1 MCDKS
6 TTLSRKIQLLRPK
19 KDILDIPANHLT
31 QRFHFYPTH
40 PGCLTQDIFN
50 IKQAVIRFQKQAF
63 IGDYPY
69 CFIGVIFSKR
79 KIKPFLQQLYS
90 LLRFSTKAMPYPRLL
105 RARFFFTPSSSS
117 IAFTQWIIN
126 GKPSFSDNFTCS
138 LNTAN

>member
-6 TTLSRKIQLLRPK
+6 TTLSRKIQLLRLK

-31 QRFHFYPTH
+31 QRFHFYSTH

-50 IKQAVIRFQKQAF
+50 IKQTVIRFQKQAF
-63 IGDYPY
+63 IGDYLHR
-69 CFIGVIFSKR
+69 FIGIIFPKR
-79 KIKPFLQQLYS
+79 KIKPFLQQLYR
-90 LLRFSTKAMPYPRLL
+90 LLRFSRKPCHIQGCWGRDS
-105 RARFFFTPSSSS
+105 FFTPSSSS
-117 IAFTQWIIN
+117 IAFTQWIIK

>member
-63 IGDYPY
+63 IGDYLHR
-69 CFIGVIFSKR
+69 FIGIIFPKR
-79 KIKPFLQQLYS
+79 KLKPFLQQLYR
-90 LLRFSTKAMPYPRLL
+90 LLSVSTKAMPYPRLL
-105 RARFFFTPSSSS
+105 GARFFFH
-117 IAFTQWIIN
+117 TQQ
-126 GKPSFSDNFTCS
+126 FFHCFHAVDNQRQTELFRQ
-138 LNTAN
+138 LYLFLKHR

>member
-31 QRFHFYPTH
+31 QRFHFYPTY

-50 IKQAVIRFQKQAF
+50 IKQTVIRFQKQAF
-63 IGDYPY
+63 IGDYPHR
-69 CFIGVIFSKR
+69 FIGIIFSKR
-79 KIKPFLQQLYS
+79 KIKPFLQQLYR

-105 RARFFFTPSSSS
+105 GARFLFHAQQFFHCFHAVNNQRQTEL
-117 IAFTQWIIN
+117 FRQLYLFL
-126 GKPSFSDNFTCS
+126 KHR
-138 LNTAN
+138 